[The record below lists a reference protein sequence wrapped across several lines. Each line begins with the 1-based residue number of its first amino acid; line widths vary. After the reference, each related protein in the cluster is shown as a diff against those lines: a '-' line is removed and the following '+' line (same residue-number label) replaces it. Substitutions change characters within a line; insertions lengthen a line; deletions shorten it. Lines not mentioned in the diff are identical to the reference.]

1 MGFPP
6 RITPAYAGKSS
17 LRYSVDHLHGDHPR
31 LCGEKPTFQQSL
43 HVRPGSPPPMRG
55 KAAPNG
61 YVVSND
67 RITPAYAGK
76 RGRWQPKIAGIQDHP
91 RLCGEKKSLPAVL
104 YRSPGSPPPMR
115 GKAPLMTK
123 IFLAGEDHPRL
134 CGEKFSIKSTKSNC
148 PGSPPPM
155 RGKETSLSD
164 LSQLFRIT
172 PAYAGKSQR
181 IWLQGAGSQD
191 HPRLCGEKST
201 LKTNTDM

>member
-1 MGFPP
+1 MRGKEVDGNQRSLAY
-6 RITPAYAGKSS
+6 RITPAYA
-17 LRYSVDHLHGDHPR
+17 
-31 LCGEKPTFQQSL
+31 EKRKACQQSCT
-43 HVRPGSPPPMRG
+43 
-55 KAAPNG
+55 
-61 YVVSND
+61 D
-67 RITPAYAGK
+67 R
-76 RGRWQPKIAGIQDHP
+76 QDHP
-91 RLCGEKKSLPAVL
+91 RLCGEKQRGDVVRAVQ
-104 YRSPGSPPPMR
+104 PGSPPPMR